1 MSNESV
7 FDSDEKFS
15 NYIDELTSKPIV
27 QGLTALAANATAN
40 LPVLWKS
47 TEEKNAEEYTLKWH
61 SSVFDRQRE
70 AASKVDVLKPLI
82 YDPLALF
89 ILPSILSLPY
99 STQEE
104 KESIERE
111 AEIVKDFWSGK

>member
-15 NYIDELTSKPIV
+15 NYIDELTSKPMV
-27 QGLTALAANATAN
+27 QGLTALAANATVN
-40 LPVLWKS
+40 LPALWKS
-47 TEEKNAEEYTLKWH
+47 KEEENFEISLRMP
-61 SSVFDRQRE
+61 SRFRRRQE
-70 AASKVDVLKPLI
+70 AANKLDVLRPLI
-82 YDPLALF
+82 FDPLALF